1 MQLDKAVYP
10 NLEESHLKRLQWAAD
25 HAGEIVPWSELNRKD
40 FMIAMIPK
48 GIYKPAESK
57 YALSVKQI
65 INGPYAD
72 RTPVD
77 HGDGTWTYYYFQEG
91 HEPSERDK
99 FATNRGLL
107 KCMED
112 KVPVAVVIQQT
123 KKPQKV
129 TYLVKGVGLISE
141 WKDGYFKIDGFSA
154 QGKVNTAYTD
164 GQYQTQLEGI
174 DNKTEGYEPSS
185 TEDGRE
191 KTFQSICKRRGQK
204 RFRNSLIRAYG
215 GACAITGTNV
225 ESVLEAAHITPY
237 NGEES
242 NHITNGILLRADIH
256 TLWDLGLIAIDES
269 NFTVIVNDS
278 LMGTVYEELSTQKIK
293 LPKDASEWPSVKCLS
308 YHRNEFDL

>member
-1 MQLDKAVYP
+1 MQLDKTVYP
-10 NLEESHLKRLQWAAD
+10 NLEVSHLERLQWASD
-25 HAGEIVPWSELNRKD
+25 HSEEIVPWSELNRKD

-48 GIYKPAESK
+48 GIYKPAKSE

-77 HGDGTWTYYYFQEG
+77 HSDGTWTYYYYQEG
-91 HEPSERDK
+91 HEPSDRDK
-99 FATNRGLL
+99 HATNRGLL

-129 TYLVKGVGLISE
+129 TYLVKGIGLISE
-141 WKDGYFKIDGFSA
+141 WKNGYFKIDGFSA
-154 QGKVNTAYTD
+154 QGKVNPTNTD
-164 GQYQTQLEGI
+164 GQYHSEI
-174 DNKTEGYEPSS
+174 EYIEDETEGYEPNS

-242 NHITNGILLRADIH
+242 NHISNGILLRADIH
-256 TLWDLGLIAIDES
+256 TLWDLGLIAVDES
-269 NFTVIVNDS
+269 EYAVLIKES
-278 LMGTVYEELSTQKIK
+278 LKGTIYEELFSKRIT
-293 LPKDASEWPSVKCLS
+293 LPKDVSEWPSVKCFS
-308 YHRNEFDL
+308 HHRKEFGL